1 MASQVMEPD
10 ISGAMSVAGM
20 DSESPEQIYAY
31 VTDGVDDV
39 ISALEVQ
46 AEDAEDAAVQSGIMD
61 DLRVMQAEVAKQQEE
76 LRASAE
82 WKDFTVALYGETN
95 AGKSTLIESLR
106 IHLEEETKLEQRRR
120 FDELQ
125 AVHGLDDAAL
135 QAAHEA
141 VDQARAAAAEAS
153 AYGKRLDEGGQAQ
166 LQALE
171 EEKARLAQEML
182 AAHASR
188 FWWQKLIGLFRRSEE
203 AAAYDSIRAR
213 ITAFRV
219 QQQREHQQAE
229 VGIADAEAG
238 LKKAEENLGRR
249 LGALPLLIE
258 YADGS
263 IIGDG
268 RPDFTTQ
275 TQRYHFNTGE
285 ASFVL
290 LDVPGIEG
298 NEAKVNA
305 HIGKAVQT
313 AHAVFYVVRKAARPQ
328 HGDKEDGTLEKI
340 KYHLGPQTEVW
351 AVFNKPITS
360 PMAFQNTGSLFT
372 RDSDGI
378 ADLEQGMREAL
389 GAHYKGILPVSVYP
403 AFLALA
409 DRLPPER
416 KPERAKFL
424 AKYDVE
430 TILDRSAF
438 FTLAGHLTSM
448 AIGAPAKIRQAN
460 IHKACLS
467 LHQSVKNLDRLAGT
481 MEAHAQKVIAETT
494 DVQGQVDKA
503 AQKLGSSLRTDAGD
517 ALRALETN
525 VRRKIYTQI
534 EACIGNDKLKAE
546 LQSSLETHVP
556 AMQREVESKFKAA
569 STQFQNAIANAAER
583 FQKHL
588 KDLGEIA
595 GAQMREVSGPSFN
608 LALRVDN
615 GVNIAGLV
623 ATAVGVGA
631 LLLSNPAGW
640 VVITLSVV
648 GVVLSLAK
656 ALWSLLD
663 DDFKKSQQR
672 KAVDENLSKAVTSL
686 KRDLEASEKSVLD
699 AVKAAAAEA
708 KERLGE
714 PQRNVKSQAAI
725 LRRSADRLK
734 ALSIKIETTMA

>member
-1 MASQVMEPD
+1 MASQIMEPG
-10 ISGAMSVAGM
+10 ISGAMSIAGM

-31 VTDGVDDV
+31 VTGGVDDV

-106 IHLEEETKLEQRRR
+106 IHLGEETKLEQRRR

-125 AVHGLDDAAL
+125 AAHGLDDAAL

-141 VDQARAAAAEAS
+141 VDQARAAVAEAS
-153 AYGKRLDEGGQAQ
+153 GYGKRLDEDSQVQ

-171 EEKARLAQEML
+171 EEKARLAQEVL
-182 AAHASR
+182 ATHASR
-188 FWWQKLIGLFRRSEE
+188 SWWQKLIGLFRRSQE
-203 AAAYDSIRAR
+203 AAAYDSIRTR
-213 ITAFRV
+213 ITAFRA
-219 QQQREHQQAE
+219 QGQRKHQQAE
-229 VGIADAEAG
+229 VRIADAEAG
-238 LKKAEENLGRR
+238 LTKAEENLGRR

-258 YADGS
+258 HADGS

-275 TQRYHFNTGE
+275 TQRYHFDTGA

-298 NEAKVNA
+298 NEAKVNT

-313 AHAVFYVVRKAARPQ
+313 AHAVFYVARKAARPQ

-340 KYHLGPQTEVW
+340 KRHLGPQTEVW
-351 AVFNKPITS
+351 AIFNKPITS
-360 PMAFQNTGSLFT
+360 PMAFQNTGSLFA
-372 RDSDGI
+372 RDSDGM

-389 GAHYKGILPVSVYP
+389 GAHYRGILPVSVYP

-409 DRLPPER
+409 GRLPSER
-416 KPERAKFL
+416 KRERAKFL
-424 AKYDVE
+424 AKYDAA

-438 FTLAGHLTSM
+438 STLAGHLTSM
-448 AIGAPAKIRQAN
+448 AIDAPVKIRQAN

-467 LHQSVKNLDRLAGT
+467 LQQSVKNLDRLAGT
-481 MEAHAQKVIAETT
+481 MEAHAKKVVAETME
-494 DVQGQVDKA
+494 VQAQVDKA

-525 VRRKIYTQI
+525 IRRKIYVQI
-534 EACIGNDKLKAE
+534 EAGIGTDKLKAE
-546 LQSSLETHVP
+546 LQSSLESHVP

-588 KDLGEIA
+588 KDLGDIA
-595 GAQMREVSGPSFN
+595 GAQMREVSGPSFK
-608 LALRVDN
+608 LELRVDS
-615 GVNIAGLV
+615 GVNIVGLV
-623 ATAVGVGA
+623 VTAIGGLA
-631 LLLSNPAGW
+631 LLATNPAGW
-640 VVITLSVV
+640 VVITLSAV
-648 GVVLSLAK
+648 GIIFSLAK
-656 ALWSLLD
+656 ALWGLVD
-663 DDFKKSQQR
+663 NDFKKAQQR
-672 KAVDENLSKAVTSL
+672 KAVDESLSEAAATL
-686 KRDLEASEKSVLD
+686 KKDLEASEKSVVD

-714 PQRNVKSQAAI
+714 PQRNIKSQAVL

>member
-1 MASQVMEPD
+1 
-10 ISGAMSVAGM
+10 M
-20 DSESPEQIYAY
+20 DSASPEQIYAY
-31 VTDGVDDV
+31 VTGGVKDV
-39 ISALEVQ
+39 ISALEGQ
-46 AEDAEDAAVQSGIMD
+46 AEDAEDAVVQSEIIN
-61 DLRVMQAEVAKQQEE
+61 DLRVVQADVAKQQEE
-76 LRASAE
+76 LRTSAE

-106 IHLEEETKLEQRRR
+106 IHLGEKTKLEQRRR

-125 AVHGLDDAAL
+125 AAHGLDDAAL
-135 QAAHEA
+135 QTAHEA
-141 VDQARAAAAEAS
+141 VDHARAAVAEAS
-153 AYGKRLDEGGQAQ
+153 WRGQQLDTDGEARA
-166 LQALE
+166 QALE
-171 EEKARLAQEML
+171 QEKMQLAQQVL
-182 AAHASR
+182 ASHASR
-188 FWWQKLIGLFRRSEE
+188 TWWQRLKGLFIRSET
-203 AAAYDSIRAR
+203 ATAYQAVQTR
-213 ITAFRV
+213 ITAFHA
-219 QQQREHQQAE
+219 QQQREQQHVAAGTAAAK
-229 VGIADAEAG
+229 VGLA
-238 LKKAEENLGRR
+238 KAEENLNRR
-249 LGALPLLIE
+249 LGAQSLLIE
-258 YADGS
+258 LADGS

-275 TQRYHFNTGE
+275 TQRYHFETGE

-305 HIGKAVQT
+305 HISKAVQT
-313 AHAVFYVVRKAARPQ
+313 AHAVFYVARKAAHPQ

-340 KYHLGPQTEVW
+340 KRHLGPQTEVW
-351 AVFNKPITS
+351 AIFNKPVTS

-372 RDSDGI
+372 RDFDGM

-409 DRLPPER
+409 DHLPPER

-438 FTLAGHLTSM
+438 STLTSHLTSM
-448 AIGAPAKIRQAN
+448 ATGAPAKIRQAN

-467 LHQSVKNLDRLAGT
+467 LQQSVKNLDRLAST

-494 DVQGQVDKA
+494 EVQRQVDKA
-503 AQKLGSSLRTDAGD
+503 VQKLGSSLRTDAGD

-525 VRRKIYTQI
+525 VRHKVYKQI
-534 EACIGNDKLKAE
+534 EAGIDSNELKAE
-546 LQSSLETHVP
+546 LQSSLETLVP

-595 GAQMREVSGPSFN
+595 GAQMREVSGPSLN

-615 GVNIAGLV
+615 GISVVGLV
-623 ATAVGVGA
+623 TTVIGA
-631 LLLSNPAGW
+631 AAILFSNPAGW

-672 KAVDENLSKAVTSL
+672 KAVDKNLTKVATSL
-686 KRDLEASEKSVLD
+686 KQDLEASEKSVLD
-699 AVKAAAAEA
+699 TVKAVAAVA
-708 KERLGE
+708 KERLGK
-714 PQRNVKSQAAI
+714 PQQNIKSQAAI
-725 LRRSADRLK
+725 LRLSADRLK